1 MNIEVN
7 GRVVIEVS
15 IPQLRDLCVLAQG
28 MRPTPEPKGNPVSLQ
43 QLYAVHQAQEE
54 AAEKLSK
61 KSAEEPKE
69 KPEPKKA
76 NTDPENL
83 EEPEKQNKPEAPAE
97 PPKGV
102 APTADKTITAEDFR
116 THLIQSRRSAAQR
129 GVDILSNEE
138 LRAKIKEYGVDKIND
153 LSTEALSALYAWV
166 DEEAAKN
173 A

>member
-28 MRPTPEPKGNPVSLQ
+28 MRPTPEPNGNPVSLQ

-54 AAEKLSK
+54 AAEKLSEK
-61 KSAEEPKE
+61 PAAEQKAE
-69 KPEPKKA
+69 PEPKKA
-76 NTDPENL
+76 KADPEKTDA
-83 EEPEKQNKPEAPAE
+83 PKQEKPEAPAE
-97 PPKGV
+97 SPKGV

-116 THLIQSRRSAAQR
+116 THLIQSRRAAAQR
-129 GVDILSNEE
+129 GVEILSNEE
-138 LRAKIKEYGVDKIND
+138 LRAKIKQYGVDKIND

>member
-28 MRPTPEPKGNPVSLQ
+28 MRPIPEPKGNPVSLQ

-54 AAEKLSK
+54 AAEKLSEKPAEKPKEETK
-61 KSAEEPKE
+61 KAKKGPE
-69 KPEPKKA
+69 KPE
-76 NTDPENL
+76 
-83 EEPEKQNKPEAPAE
+83 KPEAPAE
-97 PPKGV
+97 SPKGV

-116 THLIQSRRSAAQR
+116 THLIQSRRAAAQR
-129 GVDILSNEE
+129 GAEILSNEE
-138 LRAKIKEYGVDKIND
+138 LRAKIKQYGVDKIND
-153 LSTEALSALYAWV
+153 LGTEALSALYAWV